1 MKSNID
7 FFRANV
13 DFYSEEYRDY
23 SLKPWEKKIVGLVSG
38 PNVLDVACGGGRIT
52 VPLLR
57 RGHNVVG
64 IDFVKEF
71 EDRIRYHIA
80 EFVGEFSFIA
90 SDMTKLPL
98 SANTFDS
105 VICINSLVYLRN
117 AGEVCES
124 IREMNRVL
132 KPSGKLFITT
142 WNLLHPL
149 WGASVVL
156 NYLLRRGHKFGETSP
171 FWATDSRIN
180 NSRTT
185 MFVPSGKMIKQICN
199 VAGFSVS
206 VHTGRSFVS
215 NGSLLAMF
223 HPILVI
229 TGSKE

>member
-1 MKSNID
+1 MSNIK
-7 FFRANV
+7 FFRDNV

-23 SLKPWEKKIVGLVSG
+23 SLKPWEQKIVELVSG

-64 IDFVKEF
+64 VDFVEEF
-71 EDRIRYHIA
+71 ERKIRKHES
-80 EFVGEFSFIA
+80 EFKGKFKFDEG
-90 SDMTKLPL
+90 DMTNLPYPDC
-98 SANTFDS
+98 SFDS
-105 VICINSLVYLRN
+105 LTCINSLVYLRN
-117 AGEVCES
+117 AEEVCEA
-124 IREMNRVL
+124 IKEMGRVL

-149 WGASVVL
+149 WGVSVVL
-156 NYLLRRGHKFGETSP
+156 NYLLRRGSKFGETSP

-185 MFVPSGKMIKQICN
+185 MFVPSGKKIKQICN
-199 VAGFSVS
+199 DAGLSVS
-206 VHTGRSFVS
+206 VHTGRGFV
-215 NGSLLAMF
+215 NGKSLLAMF
-223 HPILVI
+223 HPFLVI